1 MLDNS
6 PELTIRK
13 LEVDIESGFD
23 RHWHSNDAFLS
34 QYYNALSM
42 GFPIGEQRFIDAV
55 RDCAELLPNTPDYDH
70 LRSTVVQF
78 IGQEATHRH
87 IHALYNKQ
95 LGKQGL
101 VNHLEFWANKRLGL
115 ALKLGFKPVH
125 FLAITAGFEHCA
137 AVFADCTLR
146 YKSMFDG
153 ADPRMQLLWRWH
165 AAEETEHKAV
175 ALDVYKGI
183 GGSYGVRVGLYGY
196 VLFLFLMNV
205 AMQTVNN
212 LWHDGSLF
220 KPSTWWSG
228 LKFLAGKN
236 GFFWQCTLPLLAYF
250 KPSFH
255 PNDDPFGDNQQLAAN
270 WLTANAESWRAIRKS
285 SFAAESLSI
294 K

>member
-55 RDCAELLPNTPDYDH
+55 RDCAELLPNSPDYDQ
-70 LRSTVVQF
+70 LRSTVAQF

-115 ALKLGFKPVH
+115 ALKLGFKPVP
-125 FLAITAGFEHCA
+125 FSELTDDEEFWKGCQGCRNFDILVRNNYKMCL
-137 AVFADCTLR
+137 CTGLL
-146 YKSMFDG
+146 Y
-153 ADPRMQLLWRWH
+153 DPEDTPQR
-165 AAEETEHKAV
+165 
-175 ALDVYKGI
+175 
-183 GGSYGVRVGLYGY
+183 
-196 VLFLFLMNV
+196 
-205 AMQTVNN
+205 
-212 LWHDGSLF
+212 
-220 KPSTWWSG
+220 
-228 LKFLAGKN
+228 
-236 GFFWQCTLPLLAYF
+236 
-250 KPSFH
+250 
-255 PNDDPFGDNQQLAAN
+255 QQV
-270 WLTANAESWRAIRKS
+270 S
-285 SFAAESLSI
+285 SFAKKVVKPIVKKKTPNKLF
-294 K
+294 KK